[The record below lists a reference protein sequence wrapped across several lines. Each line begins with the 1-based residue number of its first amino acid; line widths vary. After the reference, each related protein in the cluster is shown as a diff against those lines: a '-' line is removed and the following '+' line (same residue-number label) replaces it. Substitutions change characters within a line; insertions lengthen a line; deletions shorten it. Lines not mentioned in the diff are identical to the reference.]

1 MKTLNNPSK
10 ALWSD
15 LIKRPSLK
23 KTTLRETVETVFR
36 DVERNGDSA
45 VLKYASLFDDLKGE
59 KLRVSSEAI
68 SAAKDK
74 LAPELMDA
82 IVKAEQN
89 IKKFHQSQ
97 TINSTR
103 VETSSGVVCWQETR
117 SIDRVG
123 LYIPGGTAPLFSTL
137 LMLGVPA
144 KLAGCDKIV
153 ICTPAS
159 SESEISPAILYT
171 AWYLGIDEIYM
182 LGGMQAI
189 AAMTYGTNQIPQVDK
204 IFGPGNQFVT
214 AAKQYALQQG
224 VAIDMPAGPSE
235 VLIMAD
241 DIANP
246 AYVAAD
252 LLAQAEHG
260 GDSQVVLLCE
270 SDAFAERV
278 KLELNSQ
285 KENLTRKNVIDKALE
300 NTLMIAFDKVEDQIA
315 FSNSYAP
322 EHLIINME
330 NTAEILPRI
339 QSAGSVFIGAY
350 SPESV
355 GDYASGTNHTLP
367 TNGAARAYSGVN
379 LQSFQKTISFQELS
393 YEGIQKLGP
402 SVMVMADA
410 EGLDAHKN
418 AVEIRLSNNGN

>member
-1 MKTLNNPSK
+1 MKILNNPNK
-10 ALWSD
+10 AMWSD
-15 LIKRPSLK
+15 LTKRPTLK

-36 DVERNGDSA
+36 DVERNGDVA
-45 VLKYASLFDDLKGE
+45 VLKYASLFDELKGE
-59 KLRVSSEAI
+59 RLRVKSETI
-68 SAAKDK
+68 DSAKEK
-74 LAPELMDA
+74 LAPELIDA
-82 IVKAEQN
+82 IKQAEAN
-89 IKKFHQSQ
+89 IKKFHKSQ
-97 TINSTR
+97 TVNSKP
-103 VETSSGVVCWQETR
+103 VETSTGVVCWQETR

-153 ICTPAS
+153 ICTPAAS
-159 SESEISPAILYT
+159 VDEISPAILYT

-189 AAMTYGTNQIPQVDK
+189 AAMTYGTDQIPQVDK

-235 VLIMAD
+235 VLIIAD
-241 DIANP
+241 DKANP
-246 AYVAAD
+246 GFVAAD

-260 GDSQVVLLCE
+260 GDSQVVLLCQ
-270 SDAFAERV
+270 SDNCADEV
-278 KLELNSQ
+278 KLQLNSQ

-300 NTLMIAFDKVEDQIA
+300 NTLIIAFDSIRDQIA
-315 FSNSYAP
+315 FSNAYAP

-330 NTAEILPRI
+330 NTSEILPLI
-339 QSAGSVFIGAY
+339 QSAGSVFIGPY

-379 LQSFQKTISFQELS
+379 LQSFQKTISFQELT
-393 YEGIQKLGP
+393 YEGIQNLGP

-418 AVEIRLSNNGN
+418 AVEIRLSDNGN

>member
-1 MKTLNNPSK
+1 MKKLNNPSK
-10 ALWSD
+10 TLWSD

-23 KTTLRETVETVFR
+23 KTTLKETVETVFR

-45 VLKYASLFDDLKGE
+45 VLKYASLFDDFKGE
-59 KLRVSSEAI
+59 KLRVSKETI

-74 LAPELMDA
+74 LAPELKEA
-82 IVKAEQN
+82 IITAEEN
-89 IKKFHQSQ
+89 IKKFHKSQ
-97 TINSTR
+97 TINNTR

-117 SIDRVG
+117 CIDRVG

-153 ICTPAS
+153 ICTPAA

-182 LGGMQAI
+182 IGGMQAI
-189 AAMTYGTNQIPQVDK
+189 AAMTYGTSQIPQVDK

-235 VLIMAD
+235 VLIIAD
-241 DIANP
+241 DAANP

-270 SDAFAERV
+270 SEKFTERV
-278 KLELNSQ
+278 EWELNSQ
-285 KENLTRKNVIDKALE
+285 KENLTRKNVIEKALE
-300 NTLMIAFDKVEDQIA
+300 NTLMIAFDRVEEQIA

-322 EHLIINME
+322 EHLILNME
-330 NTAEILPRI
+330 NTDEILPRI
-339 QSAGSVFIGAY
+339 QSAGSVFIGAF

-379 LQSFQKTISFQELS
+379 LQSFQKTISFQELT

-418 AVEIRLSNNGN
+418 AVEIRLK

>member
-1 MKTLNNPSK
+1 MKILNNPNK
-10 ALWSD
+10 AMWSD
-15 LIKRPSLK
+15 LTKRPTLK

-36 DVERNGDSA
+36 DVERNGDVA
-45 VLKYASLFDDLKGE
+45 VLKYASLFDELKGE
-59 KLRVSSEAI
+59 RLRVKSETI
-68 SAAKDK
+68 DSAKEK
-74 LAPELMDA
+74 LAPELIDA
-82 IVKAEQN
+82 IKQAEAN
-89 IKKFHQSQ
+89 IKKFHKSQ
-97 TINSTR
+97 TVNSKP
-103 VETSSGVVCWQETR
+103 VETSAGVVCWQETR

-153 ICTPAS
+153 ICTPAA
-159 SESEISPAILYT
+159 SEDEISPAILYT

-189 AAMTYGTNQIPQVDK
+189 AAMTYGTDQIPQVDK

-235 VLIMAD
+235 VLIIAD
-241 DIANP
+241 DKANP
-246 AYVAAD
+246 GFVAAD

-260 GDSQVVLLCE
+260 GDSQVVLLCQ
-270 SDAFAERV
+270 SDNFADEV
-278 KLELNSQ
+278 KLQLNSQ

-300 NTLMIAFDKVEDQIA
+300 NTLIIAFDSIRDQIA
-315 FSNSYAP
+315 FSNAYAP

-330 NTAEILPRI
+330 NTSEILPLI
-339 QSAGSVFIGAY
+339 QSAGSVFIGPY

-379 LQSFQKTISFQELS
+379 LQSFQKTISFQELT
-393 YEGIQKLGP
+393 YEGIQNLGP

-418 AVEIRLSNNGN
+418 AVEIRLSDNGN